1 MHILFTMPWSRH
13 CLFRIFK
20 KLSFA
25 WCAFCS
31 PDLSCCQE
39 VPVREEM
46 MGREPTEPMEAALN
60 LLQLRRCAVPV
71 VSAVTVVVDWIGVEF
86 PHVSGGGR
94 SAFGWLPQLTCILC
108 IWPLVWLSHFSL
120 CMMQVL
126 SFETHRFCSGPFN
139 SKESH
144 KRPRE
149 GPEKDRKQPTKERA
163 EKTQRRPVFAKGLLT
178 WVPIVQVT
186 GE

>member
-1 MHILFTMPWSRH
+1 MCI
-13 CLFRIFK
+13 
-20 KLSFA
+20 
-25 WCAFCS
+25 CS

-60 LLQLRRCAVPV
+60 LLHLLRRCAVPV
-71 VSAVTVVVDWIGVEF
+71 VSTVAVVVDWIVMEF

-94 SAFGWLPQLTCILC
+94 SAFGWLPQLTCIWC
-108 IWPLVWLSHFSL
+108 IWWLVWLSHFSL
-120 CMMQVL
+120 CIWNSHWCMQVY
-126 SFETHRFCSGPFN
+126 SFETHCFCSGPFN

-149 GPEKDRKQPTKERA
+149 GPEIGNSQQKRA